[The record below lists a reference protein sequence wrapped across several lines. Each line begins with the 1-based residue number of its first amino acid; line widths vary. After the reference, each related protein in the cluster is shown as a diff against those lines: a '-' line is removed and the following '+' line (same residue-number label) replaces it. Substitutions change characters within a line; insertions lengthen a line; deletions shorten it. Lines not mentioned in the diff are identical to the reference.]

1 MSNLEY
7 LLTLMQGRTSL
18 LNVSFFYEVLQL
30 RWLRQLVSG
39 MYNGYDQLGR
49 LELMPTEKR
58 TVEAVGGY
66 GESR

>member
-39 MYNGYDQLGR
+39 M
-49 LELMPTEKR
+49 
-58 TVEAVGGY
+58 
-66 GESR
+66 